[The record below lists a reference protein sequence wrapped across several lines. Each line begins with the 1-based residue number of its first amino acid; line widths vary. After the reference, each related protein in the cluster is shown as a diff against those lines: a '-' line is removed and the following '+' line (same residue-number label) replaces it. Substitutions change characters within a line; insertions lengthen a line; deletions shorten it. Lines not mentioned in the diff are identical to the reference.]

1 MVIVVSK
8 WPTLFSDPCSWKTRV
23 SKRDCVVVMGSS
35 TYLPPMLYVPLCGG
49 LSCFVF
55 LWLSVDDD
63 GVTILNFLLV
73 KQRDSTPYTKL
84 TP

>member
-8 WPTLFSDPCSWKTRV
+8 WPTLFFDPCSWKTRV

-49 LSCFVF
+49 LCCLYS
-55 LWLSVDDD
+55 
-63 GVTILNFLLV
+63 GG
-73 KQRDSTPYTKL
+73 
-84 TP
+84 